1 MKNLKKIKKYNKGF
15 TLVEMI
21 TTITILGVVSLIAL
35 PVISNVSSGFTTQKF
50 ENYEEALITATKLYV
65 DQNHDDIFGYSD
77 DGCTDIGFSELN
89 SKSLIEDIDVE
100 GATCADSSTYV
111 RVTKNGT
118 SYNYDVSIKCTLDG
132 ATAYEKTIA
141 ADNTCLPIG
150 RDDPDNPDSPSGAY
164 VPMATAFDTDPKI
177 IEEPTKSAEITILVS
192 DEKGFAPNAK
202 IRYWWINSSNG
213 DAIIGEKKEK
223 QFTNALIRSSHTLRL
238 KVNTPSGVTGD
249 LKLVVEPVSV
259 QNSDGR
265 QVTGRFT
272 SQIFRIDNT
281 PPVVKIKAS
290 YFDDN
295 KVGSFVKEV
304 NNTDLVISEW
314 KNNGYYFDFT
324 GTTDNYS
331 GYSFSKQTW
340 KWNKTGNY
348 NLVEDYAGGSE
359 NNNVI
364 TNKTFTGRGAR
375 FGTVTICDH
384 AGNCTSKNVKV
395 NISTVYYINF
405 DGNGASGGSVG
416 KATCYYGVDCKLP
429 NNGFSRTGHSFS
441 KWQINGGEY
450 DQGAN
455 VKNLVQQHEG
465 SVTAKVKWN
474 VNYYTVYYHVNDSR
488 GYNGNYDARSVAY
501 GAGIPTDPNPQWSI
515 NEFRQFNGWNNNPGT
530 MPAHDITLEA
540 SISDVYCQVVSGHMT
555 YDHVATFVPVFQAA
569 GWSNVTIQHAYEP
582 FQQYYQVV
590 TSYNLTYQQAVNVA
604 QYVWDH
610 TPSSGP
616 GYLVWMMYGC
626 LNGRSYSMCRNWAC

>member
-1 MKNLKKIKKYNKGF
+1 MKTVKKIKKYSRGF

-21 TTITILGVVSLIAL
+21 TTITILGIVSLIAL
-35 PVISNVSSGFTTQKF
+35 PVISNVSDSFTIQKF
-50 ENYEEALITATKLYV
+50 ESYEESLRTAAKLYV
-65 DQNHDDIFGYSD
+65 DQNQDDLFGYSD

-265 QVTGRFT
+265 QVTGRF
-272 SQIFRIDNT
+272 I
-281 PPVVKIKAS
+281 
-290 YFDDN
+290 
-295 KVGSFVKEV
+295 
-304 NNTDLVISEW
+304 
-314 KNNGYYFDFT
+314 
-324 GTTDNYS
+324 
-331 GYSFSKQTW
+331 
-340 KWNKTGNY
+340 
-348 NLVEDYAGGSE
+348 
-359 NNNVI
+359 
-364 TNKTFTGRGAR
+364 
-375 FGTVTICDH
+375 
-384 AGNCTSKNVKV
+384 
-395 NISTVYYINF
+395 
-405 DGNGASGGSVG
+405 
-416 KATCYYGVDCKLP
+416 
-429 NNGFSRTGHSFS
+429 
-441 KWQINGGEY
+441 
-450 DQGAN
+450 
-455 VKNLVQQHEG
+455 
-465 SVTAKVKWN
+465 
-474 VNYYTVYYHVNDSR
+474 
-488 GYNGNYDARSVAY
+488 
-501 GAGIPTDPNPQWSI
+501 
-515 NEFRQFNGWNNNPGT
+515 
-530 MPAHDITLEA
+530 
-540 SISDVYCQVVSGHMT
+540 
-555 YDHVATFVPVFQAA
+555 
-569 GWSNVTIQHAYEP
+569 
-582 FQQYYQVV
+582 
-590 TSYNLTYQQAVNVA
+590 
-604 QYVWDH
+604 
-610 TPSSGP
+610 
-616 GYLVWMMYGC
+616 
-626 LNGRSYSMCRNWAC
+626 